1 MSYNLTKE
9 ERETIINYNEEDTDC
24 NIYTRSRSV
33 KTKMDKLVKK
43 FPKLF
48 IVDEVFVDG
57 GASYFCDKRYVKIH
71 APRIM
76 SKKQKDHIQTIGY
89 KRA

>member
-9 ERETIINYNEEDTDC
+9 ERETIINYNEENADC
-24 NIYTRSRSV
+24 NIYTRSRSI

-48 IVDEVFVDG
+48 IVDEVFEDG
-57 GASYFCDKRYVKIH
+57 GASYFCDKKYVKIVP
-71 APRIM
+71 PRPM
-76 SKKQKDHIQTIGY
+76 TKKQKAHLATIGY
-89 KRA
+89 KRV